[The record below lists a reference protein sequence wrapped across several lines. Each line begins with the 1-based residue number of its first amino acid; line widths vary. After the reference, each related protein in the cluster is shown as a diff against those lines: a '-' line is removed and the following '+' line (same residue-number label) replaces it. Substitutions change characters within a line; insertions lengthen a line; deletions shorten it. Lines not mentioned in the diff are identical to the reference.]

1 MTLISNYCKKCTVV
15 NLTLDMTIGGIKM
28 KRQQLLSR
36 CLVITLFVLLFTVSC
51 TTVDHQRMPNQQVKH
66 DETNKETL
74 ENIFDKLSINIAT
87 RFYNFKK
94 NRVLKISLKKI
105 SNNLPE
111 ELPLKEYIYK
121 NLSVYFKDKHQFA
134 FFPTNT
140 LDLNC
145 IIEIHLVRA
154 STWSSPELNRNNPIE
169 LIVLIKDSKDEEIIY
184 SLNKPLVDVV
194 NSQEYLSFKKSFNP
208 SSAES
213 ILSATVKKHKSQESN
228 VEKDQYGR
236 PLKDEKGRWITYP
249 DQERKQKPDTASTNY
264 KYSKKAS
271 EIRQKEAELNSMV
284 RNLTPGNLDG
294 YEDAQR
300 THRNNNADRQHTII
314 NGEWDNQGDHYT
326 PAGGGNKWRQDGTFM
341 QKAAG
346 GYIDTKTG
354 RFVPSN

>member
-1 MTLISNYCKKCTVV
+1 
-15 NLTLDMTIGGIKM
+15 M
-28 KRQQLLSR
+28 KRQQLIIR

-51 TTVDHQRMPNQQVKH
+51 TTVDHQRMPDQQVKH

-87 RFYNFKK
+87 RFYDFKK

-121 NLSVYFKDKHQFA
+121 NLFAYFKDKHQFA
-134 FFPTNT
+134 FFPPNA

-154 STWSSPELNRNNPIE
+154 STWSSPASNRNNPIE

-184 SLNKPLVDVV
+184 GLNKLLVDVV

-208 SSAES
+208 SSAGS
-213 ILSATVKKHKSQESN
+213 ILSAIVKKHEPQESN

-249 DQERKQKPDTASTNY
+249 DQERKRKPDTASTNY
-264 KYSKKAS
+264 QYSKKAS
-271 EIRQKEAELNSMV
+271 ALQAKIRQKEAELNSMA
-284 RNLTPGNLDG
+284 RSLTPGNLDAYSKQAIEIAAKKG
-294 YEDAQR
+294 EINRLNKQLMYEKYPEASRKNEDM
-300 THRNNNADRQHTII
+300 DKI
-314 NGEWDNQGDHYT
+314 NEKIRDLEFELEQEKSSREFDKILN
-326 PAGGGNKWRQDGTFM
+326 
-341 QKAAG
+341 
-346 GYIDTKTG
+346 
-354 RFVPSN
+354 

>member
-1 MTLISNYCKKCTVV
+1 M
-15 NLTLDMTIGGIKM
+15 
-28 KRQQLLSR
+28 
-36 CLVITLFVLLFTVSC
+36 
-51 TTVDHQRMPNQQVKH
+51 
-66 DETNKETL
+66 
-74 ENIFDKLSINIAT
+74 
-87 RFYNFKK
+87 
-94 NRVLKISLKKI
+94 
-105 SNNLPE
+105 
-111 ELPLKEYIYK
+111 
-121 NLSVYFKDKHQFA
+121 SVYFKDKHQFA
-134 FFPTNT
+134 FFPTNA

-284 RNLTPGNLDG
+284 RNLTPGNLDAYMKQATKIAAKKG
-294 YEDAQR
+294 EINRLNKQLMYEKYPEASRKNEDM
-300 THRNNNADRQHTII
+300 DEI
-314 NGEWDNQGDHYT
+314 NERIRDLEFELEQE
-326 PAGGGNKWRQDGTFM
+326 KWSR
-341 QKAAG
+341 
-346 GYIDTKTG
+346 KTDKILHE
-354 RFVPSN
+354 SY